1 VANLGHFHRCSQPFL
16 QFEDQLLLKET
27 ERELVKVIREHFLEK
42 NVLNLIQSHSLV
54 RI

>member
-1 VANLGHFHRCSQPFL
+1 VATLGHIHLCSQPFL

-27 ERELVKVIREHFLEK
+27 ERELAKVIREHLLEK
-42 NVLNLIQSHSLV
+42 NVLNRIQSHSLV